1 MTPWAAL
8 LSRLPEVVARLE
20 EHPHPLLVVE
30 VDGEVV
36 ARLVRPSR
44 DDLARHSRW
53 PGMPYLTAEGW
64 LHEALSRVMSYYP
77 APRSSITLKAGPHPV
92 VVVQRRNQEAA

>member
-1 MTPWAAL
+1 MNPWAAL
-8 LSRLPEVVARLE
+8 FSRLPEVVARLE
-20 EHPHPLLVVE
+20 AHPHPLLLVE

-53 PGMPYLTAEGW
+53 PGMPRLTAEEW

-77 APRSSITLKAGPHPV
+77 APRHSITLLAGPHPV
-92 VVVQRRNQEAA
+92 AVVRRKQEAA

>member
-1 MTPWAAL
+1 MNPWTAL
-8 LSRLPEVVARLE
+8 LARQPEVVARLE
-20 EHPHPLLVVE
+20 AHPHPLLVVE

-53 PGMPYLTAEGW
+53 PGMPRLTAEEW
-64 LHEALSRVMSYYP
+64 LRLALSRVMSYYP
-77 APRSSITLKAGPHPV
+77 APHSSITLKAGPHPV
-92 VVVQRRNQEAA
+92 VVVQRRKQEAA